1 MPGLKNT
8 DPQVLAIY
16 GSPRTE
22 GVTSFIQDNILD
34 QLGLPVHVNKKYV
47 YDENINPCV
56 ACGYCKQHFGCIF
69 NDSMNEIYDLLI
81 TSNLVL
87 ITSPLY
93 FSNITGPLKLLV
105 DRCQVIWERQL
116 RGEKSSIYQRGFFSA
131 AGAGSYSNM
140 FLPSVITIRHLFNT
154 AGLIYNEDEYVLL
167 DSSPPVLNLPQHP
180 LMKKAKSAAAV
191 LTEDL
196 KQHCL

>member
-1 MPGLKNT
+1 MRGLKNI

-16 GSPRTE
+16 GSPRKE
-22 GVTSFIQDNILD
+22 GVTAYIQNSILE
-34 QLGLPVHVNKKYV
+34 QLGLPVQVKKIYV

-69 NDSMNEIYDLLI
+69 NDSMTDIYDSLI
-81 TSNLVL
+81 TANLVL
-87 ITSPLY
+87 VASPLY

-105 DRCQVIWERQL
+105 DRCQVIWERQM
-116 RGEKSSIYQRGFFSA
+116 RGEKSSTHQRGFFSA
-131 AGAGSYSNM
+131 AGAGSYSSM
-140 FLPSVITIRHLFNT
+140 FVPSVITMRHLFNT

-167 DSSPPVLNLPQHP
+167 DSAPPVLNLPQHP
-180 LMKKAKSAAAV
+180 LMKKVESSAAV

>member
-1 MPGLKNT
+1 
-8 DPQVLAIY
+8 
-16 GSPRTE
+16 
-22 GVTSFIQDNILD
+22 VTAYIQNSILE
-34 QLGLPVHVNKKYV
+34 QLGLPVFIKKIYV

-69 NDSMNEIYDLLI
+69 NDSMTEIYDLLI
-81 TSNLVL
+81 RSNLVL

-140 FLPSVITIRHLFNT
+140 FIPSVITMRHLFNT
-154 AGLIYNEDEYVLL
+154 SGLIYNENEYVLL
-167 DSSPPVLNLPQHP
+167 DSSPPVLNLPQHHS
-180 LMKKAKSAAAV
+180 LMQEVESAAAV
-191 LTEDL
+191 LTKDL